1 MVVISNS
8 FPRIK
13 TCYSPNWGV
22 KNCCAL
28 FFKVCS
34 PVCWSAALVKKT
46 APKLSFITTPPSLHL
61 LHFFPVFFFTLWF
74 VSTSSP
80 QLTLS
85 SSHQTL
91 VATYSFSLLRIKKE
105 LFYFTNEF
113 PPIKV
118 NRTSRSNV
126 WLKLLILEQSI
137 KKLIRSVSKKLGN
150 RFTILIGLR
159 VGVKQSGTCKSCRC
173 FIIFGSNS
181 LHFYSKF
188 YRVQGIMRACA
199 I

>member
-61 LHFFPVFFFTLWF
+61 LHVFPVFFFTLWF

-126 WLKLLILEQSI
+126 WFKTSHSWTIH
-137 KKLIRSVSKKLGN
+137 KKIHSLGFQKTRKSFYN
-150 RFTILIGLR
+150 FDRFA
-159 VGVKQSGTCKSCRC
+159 CRRQTEWH
-173 FIIFGSNS
+173 
-181 LHFYSKF
+181 L
-188 YRVQGIMRACA
+188 
-199 I
+199 

>member
-85 SSHQTL
+85 SSHQTWEL

-126 WLKLLILEQSI
+126 WFKTSHSWTIH
-137 KKLIRSVSKKLGN
+137 KKI
-150 RFTILIGLR
+150 
-159 VGVKQSGTCKSCRC
+159 
-173 FIIFGSNS
+173 NS
-181 LHFYSKF
+181 LGFQKTRKSFYNF
-188 YRVQGIMRACA
+188 DRFACRRQTEWHL
-199 I
+199 